1 MENDKKTEGA
11 WLIRHSQKL
20 QAIAGA
26 VEFQEIEFAGMCGIL
41 LSALASDNETTLKK
55 RRVEPIAKSA
65 GLNVHTDLPAILK
78 TRTERQ
84 LIDQSEAG
92 DVVVLG
98 LTTPTVLTHTTDI
111 FRATEPAQTEVAAV
125 FLAEET
131 SRAPAVYKDLR
142 DHLSGTF
149 ELRIDQTDAL
159 LARSIEIGFVDA
171 QKVDSGNQLL
181 FNGNLFRVENAKKI
195 ESILLSLSSV
205 DRANM
210 NELEERL
217 KTKGC
222 VEETLARTLLGN
234 VLFDKLHSIGV
245 FDVSQVS
252 NEAETTYYV
261 TRPGAFGKFGN
272 TIADD
277 ALDLAKALVS
287 SLTYGMTRRSASLGR
302 IRMLNAL
309 LDKLIRGETLNPS
322 TAAGHDYKILELKGV
337 VEVRPAGGGMFRMR
351 LLKKEVGKHAKKIL
365 NFGDAS
371 EESLPI
377 LPGAAVTV
385 YRGPEHTRGIK
396 RKRLTESQVCL
407 QLDASV
413 VATMDSREAVKQFAE
428 LQGVILLDGHFLSR
442 LKTKYAANN
451 ERFSDE
457 EFHALIR
464 SSKSDRLGVQWLDR
478 LIFAKS
484 RVLSDLDFN
493 GCNSLLADVRY
504 FAEQVR
510 AVPHRREVALRSLYL
525 AISLFLV
532 ALDFTMLD
540 FAFEDKQ
547 AQLKRLI
554 DGFRFGTAGAS
565 GAAKIFAVASNL
577 VGAYAD
583 TKAPQREFAQM
594 LKEQASELPVEII
607 AEFALKSSRALFDLA
622 RSFENFAYQRQF
634 QPAQSLSPEHKAVI
648 GAALDFFGMDRK
660 AFFDVQTN
668 ESQDSRAISQISV

>member
-1 MENDKKTEGA
+1 MSSNKPADKGQKVEEILREYFRASGYFVVRGA
-11 WLIRHSQKL
+11 RYVHGNADVTDVDLWLYQR
-20 QAIAGA
+20 
-26 VEFQEIEFAGMCGIL
+26 
-41 LSALASDNETTLKK
+41 ASLFNRQRLNVDAKS
-55 RRVEPIAKSA
+55 RRVPQAMERVLWAK
-65 GLNVHTDLPAILK
+65 GL
-78 TRTERQ
+78 
-84 LIDQSEAG
+84 
-92 DVVVLG
+92 
-98 LTTPTVLTHTTDI
+98 
-111 FRATEPAQTEVAAV
+111 
-125 FLAEET
+125 
-131 SRAPAVYKDLR
+131 
-142 DHLSGTF
+142 
-149 ELRIDQTDAL
+149 
-159 LARSIEIGFVDA
+159 
-171 QKVDSGNQLL
+171 
-181 FNGNLFRVENAKKI
+181 
-195 ESILLSLSSV
+195 
-205 DRANM
+205 
-210 NELEERL
+210 
-217 KTKGC
+217 
-222 VEETLARTLLGN
+222 
-234 VLFDKLHSIGV
+234 
-245 FDVSQVS
+245 
-252 NEAETTYYV
+252 
-261 TRPGAFGKFGN
+261 
-272 TIADD
+272 
-277 ALDLAKALVS
+277 
-287 SLTYGMTRRSASLGR
+287 
-302 IRMLNAL
+302 
-309 LDKLIRGETLNPS
+309 
-322 TAAGHDYKILELKGV
+322 
-337 VEVRPAGGGMFRMR
+337 
-351 LLKKEVGKHAKKIL
+351 
-365 NFGDAS
+365 
-371 EESLPI
+371 
-377 LPGAAVTV
+377 
-385 YRGPEHTRGIK
+385 
-396 RKRLTESQVCL
+396 QVCL